1 MATDES
7 RTPGSTPG
15 SDAEPADAAGTPPS
29 GAGGAQPVP
38 QAAGGAGAD
47 GKSAKTGKPKV
58 DFAGNSRTA
67 RAWTAW
73 IIGAI
78 ILIFLLVFIIQNSDE
93 ARFQFLTWHFSLPLG
108 VAVLLA
114 AIIGALVTALIGGA
128 RMYQMRRAVKKN
140 R

>member
-1 MATDES
+1 MATDDP
-7 RTPGSTPG
+7 RTPDSTPG
-15 SDAEPADAAGTPPS
+15 SADAVGTPPTDTGGTGQAPSAPPTSAGS
-29 GAGGAQPVP
+29 GASARS
-38 QAAGGAGAD
+38 
-47 GKSAKTGKPKV
+47 GKTKV

-78 ILIFLLVFIIQNSDE
+78 ILIFLLVFIIQNSSE
-93 ARFQFLTWHFSLPLG
+93 ARFQFITWHFSLPLG

-128 RMYQMRRAVKKN
+128 RMYQMRRAVKKKN